1 MTDIVEWLRSAKTW
15 LNEGEC
21 CGQIDASGTCMAPA
35 CIFGEALKLS
45 TEAADEIEKLRAAL
59 TKADKLYRICDGE
72 IPEPENIKAV
82 WDDTKASV
90 RAALEGK

>member
-1 MTDIVEWLRSAKTW
+1 MTGMTKGTPASSQIVFLEQRVAVLEDD
-15 LNEGEC
+15 NER
-21 CGQIDASGTCMAPA
+21 M
-35 CIFGEALKLS
+35 
-45 TEAADEIEKLRAAL
+45 RAVL

-90 RAALEGK
+90 RAALETREAGVSSEGK